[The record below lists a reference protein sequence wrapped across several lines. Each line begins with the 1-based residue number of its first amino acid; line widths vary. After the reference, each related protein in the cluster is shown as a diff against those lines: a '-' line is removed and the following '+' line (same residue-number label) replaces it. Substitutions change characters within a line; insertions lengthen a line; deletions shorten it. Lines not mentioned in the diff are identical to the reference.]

1 MPAIYALLTQFY
13 FEYEQANAKKPMTY
27 ASRRL
32 RRTRRR
38 IQDIPPVSQEYHR
51 ARKQLVLWSAL
62 LFAWEFIGI
71 EIKDNLF
78 PNLNVHIKS
87 PGAAPYVLLCLVLYF
102 GYRIVMEWLHMPP
115 ERRNVRIT
123 RRDFKV
129 SIAIPIIA
137 LLVFGIQQVLK
148 TQIYTIISEDA
159 LIIFVG
165 VVIAF
170 LIGTSSSHHTRMKT
184 RLKIH
189 VFIFVLITIVVMFS
203 NYTAPTNTQWILRL
217 PEFLRGRFAVL
228 VIILL
233 SVFGFSY
240 LKWQLEEW
248 WYRSSHPDLTKYDV
262 IVKKTRFGTLV
273 QYTKK
278 PTRDTKSDGGQG

>member
-1 MPAIYALLTQFY
+1 
-13 FEYEQANAKKPMTY
+13 MTY

-51 ARKQLVLWSAL
+51 ARKQLDLWSAL

-78 PNLNVHIKS
+78 PNLNIHIKS

-102 GYRIVMEWLHMPP
+102 VYRIVTEWLLMPP

-129 SIAIPIIA
+129 SIAIAIIA

-148 TQIYTIISEDA
+148 TQIYTIISEDR
-159 LIIFVG
+159 LYSFVFG
-165 VVIAF
+165 VIVF
-170 LIGTSSSHHTRMKT
+170 LIGTSSTHHIRMKT

-189 VFIFVLITIVVMFS
+189 IFIFVLITVGVMFS
-203 NYTAPTNTQWILRL
+203 NYTALTNRYQWILRL

-233 SVFGFSY
+233 GVFGFSY
-240 LKWQLEEW
+240 LVWQFEEW
-248 WYRSSHPDLTKYDV
+248 RYRSTHPDLAKYDV
-262 IVKKTRFGTLV
+262 IVKKARFGTIV